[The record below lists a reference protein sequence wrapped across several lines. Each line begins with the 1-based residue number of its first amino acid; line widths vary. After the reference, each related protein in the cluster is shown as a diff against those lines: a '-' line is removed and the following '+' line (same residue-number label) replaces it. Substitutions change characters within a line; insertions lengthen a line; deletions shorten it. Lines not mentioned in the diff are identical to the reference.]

1 MFFILP
7 STVMFVQYIF
17 SDKTIVFTSTC
28 TFPSLHLK
36 CKKITGFLSAKSLLI
51 LQIKV
56 RHKVLNRS
64 ERVKYMYT
72 CILFVD
78 LTMMIKIQP
87 VGCPVAI
94 SLSVRPILFVKS
106 ITSISILCL
115 SFLLK
120 FQPHSVFW
128 LEIRFDL
135 EPIV

>member
-1 MFFILP
+1 
-7 STVMFVQYIF
+7 MFVQYIF

-28 TFPSLHLK
+28 TFPSRHLK

-72 CILFVD
+72 CILFD
-78 LTMMIKIQP
+78 LTIMIKIQP
-87 VGCPVAI
+87 VGCPIAI
-94 SLSVRPILFVKS
+94 SLSVRTILFVKS
-106 ITSISILCL
+106 ITSISIPCL

-120 FQPHSVFW
+120 LQLQGVF
-128 LEIRFDL
+128 L
-135 EPIV
+135 V